1 MQIRN
6 ELLEESP
13 YLSDSVMKTS
23 VTKEDVLD
31 NAMIRDVLVANPHS
45 AKSDEIINMLENRT
59 ITMPDYMMEQILAGE
74 DTVSAKEILE
84 AKKAWWDGEAAKAY
98 TRLINH
104 FKGDSITPANEDSLN
119 WLFTYRNDLASQY
132 DKAGFFHSKGEYSQA
147 EIILNSIPFTFNLTP
162 PQSAIHNAYLDF
174 YEISK
179 HIQNDTV
186 SAFRVDSVIASFLQ
200 IIVNSNTG
208 IPAAFARNIL
218 IADVKMIYQ
227 EPIILPD
234 TSLKQLKKN
243 KYKGGN
249 ETVESSILNVF
260 PNPANDYFIVKIQ
273 PGQFSGQGKLNLFD
287 EKGILI
293 RSYPVTL
300 KQDQIIIPT
309 SNFISGLY
317 LLVLELDR
325 KWISRI
331 KLTIINNKR

>member
-174 YEISK
+174 YELSEK
-179 HIQNDTV
+179 IQTDSV
-186 SAFRVDSVIASFLQ
+186 SAIRVDSVIASSLQ
-200 IIVNSNTG
+200 IIANSNTG
-208 IPAAFARNIL
+208 IPATYARNIL
-218 IADVKMIYQ
+218 IAAGKITYQ
-227 EPIILPD
+227 EPILLSD
-234 TSLKQLKKN
+234 TSLKKSKKI
-243 KYKGGN
+243 KFRGVQEKGD
-249 ETVESSILNVF
+249 VSVLSVY
-260 PNPANDYFIVKIQ
+260 PNPARDFFVVKIL
-273 PGQFSGQGKLNLFD
+273 PGLYTGNGKINMFD
-287 EKGILI
+287 GKGILI
-293 RSYPVTL
+293 WSHPVVI
-300 KQDQIIIPT
+300 KQDQIIMPII
-309 SNFISGLY
+309 NLKKGLY
-317 LLVLELDR
+317 LLVLEINEI
-325 KWISRI
+325 WIESTKI
-331 KLTIINNKR
+331 AILN

>member
-1 MQIRN
+1 
-6 ELLEESP
+6 
-13 YLSDSVMKTS
+13 
-23 VTKEDVLD
+23 
-31 NAMIRDVLVANPHS
+31 
-45 AKSDEIINMLENRT
+45 
-59 ITMPDYMMEQILAGE
+59 
-74 DTVSAKEILE
+74 
-84 AKKAWWDGEAAKAY
+84 
-98 TRLINH
+98 
-104 FKGDSITPANEDSLN
+104 
-119 WLFTYRNDLASQY
+119 LASQY